1 LREALAQGPGEV
13 GHLVEGGAA
22 VQPGEE
28 LASAIAGLAKPS
40 KEDLKL
46 IGREAEEVGGRL

>member
-1 LREALAQGPGEV
+1 
-13 GHLVEGGAA
+13 